1 MKDGIILAT
10 GTSVQL
16 IAGYKS
22 ANTKL
27 IDAGGKTV
35 IPGLNDSHMHAVRE
49 GLNYNMEL
57 RWDGVKTLKRAM
69 EMLKEQAAR
78 TPAGAWVKVVGGW
91 NEFQFAEKR
100 QPTIDEI
107 NAAVPDK
114 PVFITYLYGKAFLNK
129 KGIEVLG
136 YDKQTNYPGSVIE
149 LDKDG
154 NPTGLL
160 LCQRNPNG
168 HIQNACLNR

>member
-1 MKDGIILAT
+1 MGKSSRRLERV
-10 GTSVQL
+10 SVC
-16 IAGYKS
+16 
-22 ANTKL
+22 
-27 IDAGGKTV
+27 
-35 IPGLNDSHMHAVRE
+35 R
-49 GLNYNMEL
+49 
-57 RWDGVKTLKRAM
+57 
-69 EMLKEQAAR
+69 
-78 TPAGAWVKVVGGW
+78 
-91 NEFQFAEKR
+91 KR

-136 YDKQTNYPGSVIE
+136 YDKHTSYPGSVVE

-160 LCQRNPNG
+160 YAKETPMAIYKTLALTG
-168 HIQNACLNR
+168 KLTLKNA